1 MGLTKMAS
9 LGAIRAVTKRA
20 LFDKSIRPYQLIAIR
35 QGSDGGPQPW
45 NYLWRPDIDIPVTK
59 EAKAAAA
66 RKYGMIEEDYEP
78 LGLED
83 GDLGEPMPIKFH
95 VYTATQLD
103 AGRKWPRPNFQ
114 WGLGFLT
121 MIIVTFT
128 LFSHSPRS
136 YFPRMGRPMCWDGPH
151 YSFEPEDGGRDI
163 TAEQPA
169 HH

>member
-1 MGLTKMAS
+1 
-9 LGAIRAVTKRA
+9 
-20 LFDKSIRPYQLIAIR
+20 
-35 QGSDGGPQPW
+35 
-45 NYLWRPDIDIPVTK
+45 
-59 EAKAAAA
+59 
-66 RKYGMIEEDYEP
+66 MIEEDYEP

-83 GDLGEPMPIKFH
+83 EDLGDMMNYGDYPKLKMVGANERDPFHNWDSPSSLRDFGEPMPIKFH

-103 AGRKWPRPNFQ
+103 TGRKWPRTNSQ
-114 WGLGFLT
+114 WGLGFLL

-128 LFSHSPRS
+128 IFSHSPRS

-169 HH
+169 HHH